1 MFKEELTTR
10 NVVRLEDEYNG
21 KVEELIILQNWRD
34 ILTIKNS
41 NTEEIFKISSK
52 ELNEELNEQT
62 YAQYGKR
69 VSIIKYV

>member
-21 KVEELIILQNWRD
+21 KVEELLILQNWRD
-34 ILTIKNS
+34 ILTIRNL